1 MTRPQAPPGER
12 IGPAPT
18 PTRPDN
24 MSDATT
30 IPSQLRRRRAAS
42 RRLPVLHDGRRDPL
56 DPPPR
61 RRPIQ
66 VRAIGKNTVEFVGCD
81 NAVYDAIHTLGVQFM
96 RARAGGAWLVPQ
108 SAADDVMALL
118 ESRRYELTVTL

>member
-24 MSDATT
+24 ISNATT
-30 IPSQLRRRRAAS
+30 IPTQLRRRRAAS
-42 RRLPVLHDGRRDPL
+42 RRLPPLHDGRRDPL

-61 RRPIQ
+61 RRAIH
-66 VRAIGKNTVEFVGCD
+66 VRAIGKSTVEFSGCD
-81 NAVYDAIHTLGVQFM
+81 QAVYAAIRAVGASFM
-96 RARAGGAWLVPQ
+96 RAVQGGAWLVPQ

-118 ESRRYELTVTL
+118 EYRRYELVVML